1 MYHAPR
7 GEIKGGSY
15 MTYKSAHDAVFAAEN
30 ACLRL
35 QAAVN
40 ALEALHDAMQ
50 EGPNDPGE
58 YVDGL
63 FCLCLFL
70 GEETARLHQT
80 IVDAITEKETPASA

>member
-35 QAAVN
+35 QAAVS
-40 ALEALHDAMQ
+40 ALEALHAAMQ

-63 FCLCLFL
+63 FCLCLFI
-70 GEETARLHQT
+70 GEETVKLQK
-80 IVDAITEKETPASA
+80 VVSDAIKA